1 MIKGVGNG
9 IRTVASDGYGMAW
22 STGWY
27 RPRSGLLEQAVAA
40 DGPLRGPPLNRDVI
54 PPQRAEAFID
64 SRMACK
70 MIKVQH
76 NKTEAR
82 DATRERWLLAF
93 SIRLYYNP

>member
-1 MIKGVGNG
+1 MVSGTDLGRVERDIY
-9 IRTVASDGYGMAW
+9 RVAW
-22 STGWY
+22 FTGWY